1 MDLRASHLLHGD
13 SREVIA
19 GLPDACVDAIYIDP
33 PFGTGDVQRG
43 RDASYRDVDGDP
55 DGYTARLMPWLSGSH
70 RVLRETGSLFV
81 HLDYRTVHYI
91 KVALDRIFGNARF
104 VNEIVWCYSVG
115 GKSRRGF
122 ARKHDTILWYAKSA
136 DYAFYPDDIRVA
148 RRGGSHMRVVSDENG
163 QPVQEK
169 TDRKTGRVYRY
180 PVSAGKIPEDWWS
193 DIETLN
199 HSDRE
204 RNGWPSQKPERLIER
219 VIRAVTQPGEL
230 VADWFAGSGTTAAV
244 ANRLGRRYLTVDAE
258 ADAVER
264 CRERLSPGSAT
275 AIDGL

>member
-1 MDLRASHLLHGD
+1 
-13 SREVIA
+13 
-19 GLPDACVDAIYIDP
+19 
-33 PFGTGDVQRG
+33 
-43 RDASYRDVDGDP
+43 
-55 DGYTARLMPWLSGSH
+55 
-70 RVLRETGSLFV
+70 
-81 HLDYRTVHYI
+81 
-91 KVALDRIFGNARF
+91 
-104 VNEIVWCYSVG
+104 
-115 GKSRRGF
+115 
-122 ARKHDTILWYAKSA
+122 
-136 DYAFYPDDIRVA
+136 
-148 RRGGSHMRVVSDENG
+148 MRVVSDENG

-193 DIETLN
+193 DLETLN